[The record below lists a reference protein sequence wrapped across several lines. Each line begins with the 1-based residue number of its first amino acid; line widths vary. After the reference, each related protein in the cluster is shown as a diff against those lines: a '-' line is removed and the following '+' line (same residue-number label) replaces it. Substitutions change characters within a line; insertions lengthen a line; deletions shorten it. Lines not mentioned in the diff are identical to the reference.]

1 MKKHFLFLLSPAFI
15 FFFFGILLHAQSDYK
30 IVQDF
35 KAKYQEIRQ
44 SIEDAD
50 SLEQLS
56 EIQVQIEDFRNE
68 SFANK
73 GLLDKSLYPE
83 DFNSSIENLR
93 NALTLRKGDFTQ
105 ITVLKTQVSE
115 LRLQVDELNAKNTEL
130 INRVQLLDDQ
140 SKKDREK
147 IAQLET
153 SIAQL
158 KASLRERDNLVM
170 TMLDS
175 LMPAS
180 YRVKEELTAAEKQK
194 VYSEAQKANIISN
207 VQKAINDNIRFLE
220 VTTLKP
226 DDIEEIRRQERDFA
240 KIWKNVGPKIIE
252 IYSEK
257 NQNVNYLKEIDL
269 AFNRWNAAITQEAWN
284 SVDEEFKTRGINLAE
299 FSSGNEFAK
308 SISDYVDDELKN
320 KEVKGE
326 EESENSYKTL
336 ADTIWFG
343 NVKQTWVPFLVEN
356 NMLSDSQK
364 DSIEVKLAEWKDE
377 VSPGGFNWIYIIIAV
392 LIIIILYLLT
402 RKRSSEKNRSGTQ

>member
-1 MKKHFLFLLSPAFI
+1 MKNRSLFFLSIAFLGFLSGNLI
-15 FFFFGILLHAQSDYK
+15 HAQSDYK

-35 KAKYQEIRQ
+35 KAKYQELRQ

-56 EIQVQIEDFRNE
+56 GIETRIEDFRND
-68 SFANK
+68 SYTNK
-73 GLLDKSLYPE
+73 ALLDKSLYPE

-93 NALTLRKGDFTQ
+93 NALTLRKSDFTQ

-115 LRLQVDELNAKNTEL
+115 LKVHVDQLNAKNTEL
-130 INRVQLLDDQ
+130 INQVQLLDDQ
-140 SKKDREK
+140 SKKDRVK
-147 IAQLET
+147 ISQLES

-158 KASLRERDNLVM
+158 KASLRERDDLVM

-175 LMPAS
+175 LMPAN
-180 YRVKEELTAAEKQK
+180 YRAKEELTAAEKQK

-207 VQKAINDNIRFLE
+207 IQRAINDNIRFLE

-226 DDIEEIRRQERDFA
+226 DDIDEIKRQQRDFS

-257 NQNVNYLKEIDL
+257 NQNLNYLKEIDA
-269 AFNRWNAAITQEAWN
+269 AFNRWNAAITREAWN
-284 SVDEEFKTRGINLAE
+284 SVGKEFKDHGIILSKFSNGKE
-299 FSSGNEFAK
+299 FVKSVSSYA
-308 SISDYVDDELKN
+308 DDEIKN

-326 EESENSYKTL
+326 EESANTYKTF
-336 ADTIWFG
+336 ADTVWFG
-343 NVKQTWVPFLVEN
+343 KVKQTWVPFLEDN
-356 NMLSDSQK
+356 KMLSESQK
-364 DSIEVKLAEWKDE
+364 DTIEVKLSQWKDE
-377 VSPGGFNWIYIIIAV
+377 VSPGGFKWIYVIIAI

-402 RKRSSEKNRSGTQ
+402 RRRSPENPKEIKP

>member
-1 MKKHFLFLLSPAFI
+1 MKNFSLFFLSIVFLGFLS
-15 FFFFGILLHAQSDYK
+15 GSLLYAQSDYK

-35 KAKYQEIRQ
+35 KAKYQELRQ
-44 SIEDAD
+44 AIEDAD

-56 EIQVQIEDFRNE
+56 GIETQMEDFRND
-68 SFANK
+68 SYTNK
-73 GLLDKSLYPE
+73 ALLDKSLYPE

-115 LRLQVDELNAKNTEL
+115 LKVQVDQLNAKNTEL
-130 INRVQLLDDQ
+130 INQVQLLDDQ

-147 IAQLET
+147 ISQLER

-158 KASLRERDNLVM
+158 KASLRQRDDLVM

-180 YRVKEELTAAEKQK
+180 YRAKEELTAAEKQK

-207 VQKAINDNIRFLE
+207 IQRAINDNIRFLE

-226 DDIEEIRRQERDFA
+226 DDIEEIKRQQRDFV
-240 KIWKNVGPKIIE
+240 KIWRNVGPRIIE

-257 NQNVNYLKEIDL
+257 NQNINYLKDIDA

-284 SVDEEFKTRGINLAE
+284 SVGEEFKNRGLILPNFPTVKNL
-299 FSSGNEFAK
+299 
-308 SISDYVDDELKN
+308 
-320 KEVKGE
+320 
-326 EESENSYKTL
+326 
-336 ADTIWFG
+336 
-343 NVKQTWVPFLVEN
+343 
-356 NMLSDSQK
+356 
-364 DSIEVKLAEWKDE
+364 
-377 VSPGGFNWIYIIIAV
+377 
-392 LIIIILYLLT
+392 
-402 RKRSSEKNRSGTQ
+402 

>member
-1 MKKHFLFLLSPAFI
+1 MKKYIRSLLSLLFTI
-15 FFFFGILLHAQSDYK
+15 FLSGGLMYSQSDYK

-56 EIQVQIEDFRNE
+56 EIQIQIEDFRND
-68 SFANK
+68 FYANK

-93 NALTLRKGDFTQ
+93 NALILRKGDFTR
-105 ITVLKTQVSE
+105 ITVLKTQVGE

-130 INRVQLLDDQ
+130 INQVQLLDDQ
-140 SKKDREK
+140 SKKDKEK
-147 IAQLET
+147 IAQLES

-158 KASLRERDNLVM
+158 KASLRQRDNLVM

-180 YRVKEELTAAEKQK
+180 YRAKDELTGAEKQK
-194 VYSEAQKANIISN
+194 VYSEAQKANVILNI
-207 VQKAINDNIRFLE
+207 QKAINDNIRFLE
-220 VTTLKP
+220 ITTLKP
-226 DDIEEIRRQERDFA
+226 DDIGEIKRQERDFA
-240 KIWKNVGPKIIE
+240 KIWRNAGPKIIE

-257 NQNVNYLKEIDL
+257 NQDINYLKEIDA
-269 AFNRWNAAITQEAWN
+269 AFNRWNAAITREAWN
-284 SVDEEFKTRGINLAE
+284 SLDEEFKNRGINLAKFSNGEE
-299 FSSGNEFAK
+299 FTN
-308 SISDYVDDELKN
+308 SISSFVGDEIKN
-320 KEVKGE
+320 KDVKGD
-326 EESENSYKTL
+326 EESENSYKTF

-343 NVKQTWVPFLVEN
+343 NVKQTWIPFLIDKK
-356 NMLSDSQK
+356 MLSDSQK
-364 DSIEVKLAEWKDE
+364 DSIEVKLALWKDE
-377 VSPGGFNWIYIIIAV
+377 VSPGGFNWIYILIAV

-402 RKRSSEKNRSGTQ
+402 RKRSAEKNRTSNS